1 MALIRPPA
9 SSPSGAVGKWAIVLG
24 LVAVGAVV
32 VGTFW
37 ALAQMRH
44 DHLLEAESRL
54 RDLSLLLGEQTRR
67 TAQEIDQ
74 ILRHAENDVQMQRGR
89 GAALDDADLQRTFRD
104 HIAQAPHLSALAFI
118 DAKGV
123 AIIHTAPH
131 PAPKIDYR
139 DWEALI
145 VHRAGTVKGLYI
157 ASPVGPGAAGDEMI
171 PFTRAVRDREGEL
184 LGILNASVRIDHLA
198 RIYRALDLGTGGGVR
213 LMRQE
218 GTLLAGSTAL
228 VGKPGENY
236 GDTETFKRASESIE
250 GIVHR
255 HRGGPDNA
263 LRVTA
268 MLALGDP
275 PLVIGVSMTQDHI
288 LREWTQHAWLV
299 GPLAALTALFLGA
312 ASILLARQFKEDT
325 HLRRQAIEGQT
336 RLHAIMD
343 SAMDAIITI
352 NADQR
357 IVLFND
363 AAENIFGLSRDQALG
378 APLERLIPDRFKA
391 AHRKHVQR
399 FGDTGDTT
407 RRMGA
412 KLVLF
417 GLRASGKEFPI
428 DASISQVSVEG
439 HTLFTVILRDVTERV
454 QADAA
459 IARSHQELRALSKA
473 ANEALEVE
481 RRRVARELHD
491 ELGQQLTAMKIDM
504 SDLERSLATER
515 PDLQTRCMHLRGL
528 IDQTVASTRRI
539 AADLRPLMLDD
550 LGLGAAL
557 EWLAQNTAQH
567 TGISVRV
574 AIDEALTEVPEP
586 HASAI
591 FRIVQESLTNVAR
604 HANASRVEVEVRND
618 NVHALVSVRDNGRG
632 IASGDQEKRGSFG
645 LLGIKE
651 RARLLGGH
659 ASIENHPGG
668 GAVVKAHLPLAPVT
682 MEES

>member
-24 LVAVGAVV
+24 LVAVGAVA

-67 TAQEIDQ
+67 TVEEIDQ
-74 ILRHAENDVQMQRGR
+74 ILLRAENAVQRHIGR
-89 GAALDDADLQRTFRD
+89 GLPLADITLHQQFQERIER
-104 HIAQAPHLSALAFI
+104 ARHLSAIELVGANG
-118 DAKGV
+118 DAIV
-123 AIIHTAPH
+123 HTSRQL
-131 PAPKIDYR
+131 APKIHYG

-145 VHRAGTVKGLYI
+145 VHRASIVKGLYI
-157 ASPVGPGAAGDEMI
+157 ALPVGLGTGGDEAI
-171 PFTRAVRDREGEL
+171 PFTRAIRDERGGL
-184 LGILNASVRIDHLA
+184 IGILSASVRIDHLA
-198 RIYRALDLGTGGGVR
+198 RIYRALDLGAGGGVR
-213 LMRQE
+213 LMRQD
-218 GTLLAGSTAL
+218 GNLLAGSRAF

-236 GDTETFKRASESIE
+236 GDTEAFKRGVESRE
-250 GIVHR
+250 AVVLR
-255 HRGGPDNA
+255 HRGGPDNTE
-263 LRVTA
+263 RVTS

-275 PLVIGVSMTQDHI
+275 PLVIGISMTQAHI
-288 LREWTQHAWLV
+288 LRNWARHAWLV
-299 GPLAALTALFLGA
+299 TPLALLTAIFLGA
-312 ASILLARQFKEDT
+312 MSMLLARQIKVDT
-325 HLRRQAIEGQT
+325 NLRRQAIEEQT
-336 RLHAIMD
+336 RLAAIMD
-343 SAMDAIITI
+343 SAMDAIITV
-352 NADQR
+352 DSLQR

-363 AAENIFGLSRDQALG
+363 AAESIFGLSRDQALG

-417 GLRASGKEFPI
+417 GLRASGEEFPI
-428 DASISQVSVEG
+428 DASISQVRVEG
-439 HTLFTVILRDVTERV
+439 HIFLTVILRDVTERV
-454 QADAA
+454 QAEAA
-459 IARSHQELRALSKA
+459 IARSHQELRVLSNA
-473 ANEALEVE
+473 ANAALEVE

-491 ELGQQLTAMKIDM
+491 ELGQQLTAMKIDI
-504 SDLERSLATER
+504 SDLERSLASDR

-557 EWLAQNTAQH
+557 EWLAQNTAQR

-618 NVHALVSVRDNGRG
+618 NQHALVSVRDNGRG
-632 IASGDQEKRGSFG
+632 IAAGDEDKRGSFG

>member
-44 DHLLEAESRL
+44 DHLLEADSRL

-67 TAQEIDQ
+67 TVQEIDQ
-74 ILRHAENDVQMQRGR
+74 ILLRAENDVQRHIGRGR
-89 GAALDDADLQRTFRD
+89 PLADITLHHQFQE
-104 HIAQAPHLSALAFI
+104 HIGRAPHLSAIELVGANG
-118 DAKGV
+118 DAIV
-123 AIIHTAPH
+123 HTSQH
-131 PAPKIDYR
+131 PAPKIHYG

-145 VHRAGTVKGLYI
+145 VHRAGIVKGLYI
-157 ASPVGPGAAGDEMI
+157 ALPVGLRTAGDEAI
-171 PFTRAVRDREGEL
+171 PFTRAVRDQQGGL
-184 LGILNASVRIDHLA
+184 IGILSASVRIDHLA
-198 RIYRALDLGTGGGVR
+198 RIYRALDLGAGGGVR

-218 GTLLAGSTAL
+218 GILLAGSSAFA
-228 VGKPGENY
+228 GKPGENY
-236 GDTETFKRASESIE
+236 GHTEAFKRGMESIE
-250 GIVHR
+250 GIILR
-255 HRGGPDNA
+255 HRGGPDNTE
-263 LRVTA
+263 RVTS

-275 PLVIGVSMTQDHI
+275 PLAIGISMTQDHI
-288 LREWTQHAWLV
+288 LRKWTQHAWLV
-299 GPLAALTALFLGA
+299 TPLAALTAILLGA
-312 ASILLARQFKEDT
+312 MSMLLARQIKEDT
-325 HLRRQAIEGQT
+325 NLRRQAIEGQT
-336 RLHAIMD
+336 RLAAIMD
-343 SAMDAIITI
+343 SAMDAIITVD
-352 NADQR
+352 ALQR

-378 APLERLIPDRFKA
+378 SSLERLIPDRFKA
-391 AHRKHVQR
+391 AHGKHVQR

-417 GLRASGKEFPI
+417 GLRATGEEFPI
-428 DASISQVSVEG
+428 DASISQVTVDG
-439 HTLFTVILRDVTERV
+439 QKFFTVILRDVTERV
-454 QADAA
+454 QSDAA
-459 IARSHQELRALSKA
+459 IARSHADLRGLSRA
-473 ANEALEVE
+473 ANEALESE

-504 SDLERSLATER
+504 TELEHALAIEKL
-515 PDLQTRCMHLRGL
+515 DLQTRCVHLRGL

-557 EWLAQNTAQH
+557 EWLAQNTSQR
-567 TGISVRV
+567 TGIGVRL
-574 AIDEALTEVPEP
+574 AIDEALTEVPDP
-586 HASAI
+586 HASTI

-604 HANASRVEVEVRND
+604 HASASKVDIEVRSD
-618 NVHALVSVRDNGRG
+618 NAHALVSVRDNGRG
-632 IASGDQEKRGSFG
+632 IAAGDQNKRGSFG

-668 GAVVKAHLPLAPVT
+668 GAVVKAHLPLAPVA